1 MSITQTDKQYNKNKM
16 SITTESVE
24 QQQQMYNY
32 QINAWDNLFQAQP
45 AYGYQQPTSVTAL
58 QQAAPVEQQHAIPHD
73 SGIHFSDSSVGSPS
87 YSSPSP
93 PASGT
98 NSAPLSPEQV
108 KKEDEPTEQQFFP
121 ETTTTPQQVDPAYL
135 AQYQPTEGMIPTW
148 SPSTYQPYS
157 TETTPA
163 EQTPDMYQMYQQY
176 EMPLIRQRDEE
187 DNDLP
192 KAKRSRIEENPNSNN
207 SNNSVVSS
215 PPLTP
220 TNIPSNMGG
229 ERVCVNCAATK
240 TPLWR
245 RNAAGQHLCNACGL
259 YVKVNGTNRPL
270 VRPKKR
276 TVVNKRAGTTCKNCH
291 TPETTLWRRGPAGE
305 PLCNAC
311 GLYQKLHGSRRPL
324 NMKKDGIQTRNRR
337 NKRGKKAKQVSPQ
350 AEPIQTEQPE
360 MYHQPT
366 ADAAEQQQMMF
377 QPHLTQ
383 WANMHAFQQPPVF
396 NTMNP
401 SFYC

>member
-1 MSITQTDKQYNKNKM
+1 MSI
-16 SITTESVE
+16 STESVE
-24 QQQQMYNY
+24 QQQQQMYNY
-32 QINAWDNLFQAQP
+32 PINAWDNLFQAQP
-45 AYGYQQPTSVTAL
+45 AYDYQQPPPVPAL
-58 QQAAPVEQQHAIPHD
+58 QPAPIEQQAIPHD

-121 ETTTTPQQVDPAYL
+121 ETNQQVDPAYL
-135 AQYQPTEGMIPTW
+135 AQYQPTEGIIPSW
-148 SPSTYQPYS
+148 SPSTYQPYAA
-157 TETTPA
+157 ETPA
-163 EQTPDMYQMYQQY
+163 EQNQDMYSMYQQY

-187 DNDLP
+187 DDLP
-192 KAKRSRIEENPNSNN
+192 KAKRARTEENPNANN
-207 SNNSVVSS
+207 SNNVVPS

-220 TNIPSNMGG
+220 TNVPSNMGG

-337 NKRGKKAKQVSPQ
+337 NKRGKKAKQASPQ
-350 AEPIQTEQPE
+350 AEPIPTEQAE
-360 MYHQPT
+360 MYQQPT
-366 ADAAEQQQMMF
+366 AEQQQMMF

-383 WANMHAFQQPPVF
+383 WANMHAFQQPLVF
-396 NTMNP
+396 NPMNP

>member
-1 MSITQTDKQYNKNKM
+1 MSIPTEQT
-16 SITTESVE
+16 VE
-24 QQQQMYNY
+24 QQQQMYY
-32 QINAWDNLFQAQP
+32 PTWDNIFQAQQFEYQPGQAALP
-45 AYGYQQPTSVTAL
+45 ALEQPAQQP
-58 QQAAPVEQQHAIPHD
+58 IPQD

-93 PASGT
+93 PSGT
-98 NSAPLSPEQV
+98 NSAPLSPENI
-108 KKEDEPTEQQFFP
+108 KKDDAQPPVQFFP
-121 ETTTTPQQVDPAYL
+121 EPTDSVYL
-135 AQYQPTEGMIPTW
+135 QQYQPNEPVPPFM
-148 SPSTYQPYS
+148 YQPYQQV
-157 TETTPA
+157 ENQEAP
-163 EQTPDMYQMYQQY
+163 QPDMYTQMYHQY
-176 EMPLIRQRDEE
+176 DMSLIRQRDEE
-187 DNDLP
+187 PEQP
-192 KAKRSRIEENPNSNN
+192 KAKRARVEDENPNVNN
-207 SNNSVVSS
+207 SNNVATPS

-220 TNIPSNMGG
+220 TNVPANMGG
-229 ERVCVNCAATK
+229 DRVCVNCAATK

-337 NKRGKKAKQVSPQ
+337 NKRGKKNAKASP
-350 AEPIQTEQPE
+350 EP
-360 MYHQPT
+360 
-366 ADAAEQQQMMF
+366 EQQQPEQQDMYQSPETQPMMF

-383 WANMHAFQQPPVF
+383 WANMHAFQQAYNP
-396 NTMNP
+396 MNP
-401 SFYC
+401 TFYCWATSSIYSFCIFICT